1 MRVKSRSKIYNNK
14 EEKGVQLEDRT
25 NENRGVSVKAGSR

>member
-1 MRVKSRSKIYNNK
+1 MRAKSRSKIYKNN

-25 NENRGVSVKAGSR
+25 NENLRVGVKAGSR